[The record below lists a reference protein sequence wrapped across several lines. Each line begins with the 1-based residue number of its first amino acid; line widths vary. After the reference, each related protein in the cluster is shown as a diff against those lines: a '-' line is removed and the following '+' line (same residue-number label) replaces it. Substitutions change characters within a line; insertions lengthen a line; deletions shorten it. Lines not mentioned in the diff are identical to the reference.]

1 MDNAF
6 RFSMSQVL
14 AAIGEAEVIS
24 IFFPIL
30 GQALVVDIRHD
41 AIEGPFT
48 GLVPMVPT
56 VEERLRSLERLRPRF
71 GRPEGLL
78 AIPWQRRVEGLR
90 DYGVLERI
98 ADRLERAGA
107 QDARRK
113 CEDAFQRLSAAEK
126 AEMMAAIRGEGY
138 RALWERRR

>member
-6 RFSMSQVL
+6 RFSLSQVL

-24 IFFPIL
+24 IFFPVL

-41 AIEGPFT
+41 AIEGPFI
-48 GLVPMVPT
+48 GLVPMVST

-78 AIPWQRRVEGLR
+78 AIPWQRRVGGLR
-90 DYGVLERI
+90 DYRLLERI
-98 ADRLERAGA
+98 ADRLERAGTPN
-107 QDARRK
+107 ARRK
-113 CEDAFQRLSAAEK
+113 CEDAFQRLLAAER